1 LDLPAVENPILNIQ
15 AHIKV
20 LNAAV
25 DSRISTLRTKIDKLK
40 QELLELDKLNPS
52 YGNVAHL

>member
-1 LDLPAVENPILNIQ
+1 MENPILNIQ

-40 QELLELDKLNPS
+40 QELLELDKLNPN